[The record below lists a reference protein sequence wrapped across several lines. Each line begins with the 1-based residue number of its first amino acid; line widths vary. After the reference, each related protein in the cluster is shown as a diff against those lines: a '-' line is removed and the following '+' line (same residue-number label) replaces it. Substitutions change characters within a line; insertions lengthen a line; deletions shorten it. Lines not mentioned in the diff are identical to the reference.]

1 MGSSL
6 EKILKHAFGQ
16 RTAEITKIYQSPV
29 AGARR
34 TKILMSI
41 YATCERCGVNFY
53 QFARDFLEGKT
64 TEIPAGRKAAPAA
77 AAA

>member
-1 MGSSL
+1 M
-6 EKILKHAFGQ
+6 KILKHTFEQ

-41 YATCERCGVNFY
+41 YAMCEQRGVNFY
-53 QFARDFLEGKT
+53 QFAGDYLEGKT

>member
-1 MGSSL
+1 MQW
-6 EKILKHAFGQ
+6 ILGTFPTTVLY
-16 RTAEITKIYQSPV
+16 RNRSV

-41 YATCERCGVNFY
+41 YATCEQRGVSFY
-53 QFARDFLEGKT
+53 QFTRDFLEGKT
-64 TEIPAGRKAAPAA
+64 AEIPAGRKAAPAA